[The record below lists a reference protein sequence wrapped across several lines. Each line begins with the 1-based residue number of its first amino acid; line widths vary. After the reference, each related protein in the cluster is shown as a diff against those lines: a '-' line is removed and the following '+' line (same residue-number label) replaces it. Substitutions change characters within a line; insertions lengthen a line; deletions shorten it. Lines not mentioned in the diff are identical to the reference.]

1 MFTVVNNKD
10 KSFLAAYNQLSDAQR
25 YILGSQRPI
34 SSKTIERGISYETEQ
49 GSFSILFMCA

>member
-25 YILGSQRPI
+25 YILGSQHPI
-34 SSKTIERGISYETEQ
+34 SSKATERSISYETEQ